1 MKWRWHSVIYIL
13 SFVLSW
19 VIFGVIWYGI
29 AYAHGDIINFD
40 ADNSSMETHN
50 LSINLNLSQQ
60 IKNLNDLIK
69 QLNGTNNNSLDL
81 DEYINKNFKLPTTL
95 SVSYLDDDKEED
107 NHQRLPCGLYLIFND
122 L

>member
-1 MKWRWHSVIYIL
+1 
-13 SFVLSW
+13 
-19 VIFGVIWYGI
+19 
-29 AYAHGDIINFD
+29 
-40 ADNSSMETHN
+40 METHN

-69 QLNGTNNNSLDL
+69 QLNGTNNNTLDL
-81 DEYINKNFKLPTTL
+81 ADYINKNFKLPTTL

-107 NHQRLPCGLYLIFND
+107 NHQRLPCGLYFIFND